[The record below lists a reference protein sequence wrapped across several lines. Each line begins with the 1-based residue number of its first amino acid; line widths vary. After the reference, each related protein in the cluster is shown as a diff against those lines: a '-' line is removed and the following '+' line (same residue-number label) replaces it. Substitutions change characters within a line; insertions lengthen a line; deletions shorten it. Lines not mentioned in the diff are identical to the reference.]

1 LPNEPSR
8 KSKGQTMEGDKLKQ
22 AFVAMQIK
30 AMQRAAELIQV
41 DFSIDALP
49 NIKDLNRKLIE
60 LTLQRKL
67 DARTLGAING
77 VVANQIRILIPPAG
91 TTQTVQVAAPQL
103 TVNFDKIIEK
113 MSPDEQ
119 TVLSRAIARL
129 EAEAQSSQS

>member
-1 LPNEPSR
+1 MPNEPS
-8 KSKGQTMEGDKLKQ
+8 KESKGVTRDKLKQ
-22 AFVAMQIK
+22 AYVAMQIK

-49 NIKDLNRKLIE
+49 SIKDLNRKLIE
-60 LTLQRKL
+60 LAFQRKL

-91 TTQTVQVAAPQL
+91 VAQTIQVTAPQV
-103 TVNFDKIIEK
+103 TVNFDKIVKE
-113 MSPDEQ
+113 MSSDEQ
-119 TVLSRAIARL
+119 AVLSRAIARL

>member
-1 LPNEPSR
+1 MPNEPSK
-8 KSKGQTMEGDKLKQ
+8 KSKGQTVEGEKLKQ

-30 AMQRAAELIQV
+30 AMQRAAEPIQV
-41 DFSIDALP
+41 GFSIEALP

-60 LTLQRKL
+60 LTFQRKL